1 VGALRLSGRTG
12 VGKGVG
18 LRSRSGHGSAA
29 ARGVLDG
36 DIHVA
41 SGNPPAR
48 DGGMRSGLAPD
59 AGAGA
64 RAFAPRQQAQL
75 WEGDRAHQVH
85 AVVVGPDSVSAIPF
99 VRPVECDSCRLIWP
113 RSVVDSVRVGSPVAG
128 FWKTVGLIVAA
139 FMAVCAPWCVQPGT

>member
-1 VGALRLSGRTG
+1 MWRVAILLLVTVGC
-12 VGKGVG
+12 
-18 LRSRSGHGSAA
+18 
-29 ARGVLDG
+29 
-36 DIHVA
+36 
-41 SGNPPAR
+41 
-48 DGGMRSGLAPD
+48 
-59 AGAGA
+59 GAGW
-64 RAFAPRQQAQL
+64 RRMPVLEPGAFAPRQQAQL